1 MYAKNRKNLVQMR
14 KLQAGLIMLYFIIIA
29 SWINYVICYSNNG

>member
-14 KLQAGLIMLYFIIIA
+14 KLQAGLIKL
-29 SWINYVICYSNNG
+29 YVIVIMADKMQNFV

>member
-14 KLQAGLIMLYFIIIA
+14 KLQAGLIMLY
-29 SWINYVICYSNNG
+29 VIVIMADKMQDFV